1 MNSILKPKHM
11 KLKKNIAI
19 SETGFV
25 FDPNTGDSFSLNNI
39 GREILELVKSGKSKS
54 DISFQILNKYDA
66 DEYTFERNFDD
77 FVEML
82 KHHKLLENE

>member
-1 MNSILKPKHM
+1 M

-25 FDPNTGDSFSLNNI
+25 FDPNSGDSYSLNSI
-39 GREILELVKSGKSKS
+39 GKEILELVKSGKSKS
-54 DISFQILNKYDA
+54 DISFHILNKYDA
-66 DEYTFERNFDD
+66 DEFTFEQNYDD
-77 FVEML
+77 FIDML

>member
-1 MNSILKPKHM
+1 M

-25 FDPNTGDSFSLNNI
+25 FDPNSGDSYSLNSI
-39 GREILELVKSGKSKS
+39 GKEILELVKSGKPKS

-66 DEYTFERNFDD
+66 DEYTFERNYDD
-77 FVEML
+77 FIDML

>member
-1 MNSILKPKHM
+1 M

-25 FDPNTGDSFSLNNI
+25 FDPSSGDSFTLNNI
-39 GREILELVKSGKSKS
+39 GKEILELLQAGKTKS
-54 DISFQILNKYDA
+54 DISFELLNKYDT
-66 DEYTFERNFDD
+66 DEYTFERNYED

-82 KHHKLLENE
+82 FHHNLIENE